1 MAYGRT
7 MGSFLSLGSLMVM
20 DATMAKQGHMVTDLS
35 LGDTPY
41 VRTWWGTLVLRGCP
55 FTLKTPSSGQ
65 NSFHPTIINVI
76 MIIILK

>member
-1 MAYGRT
+1 MSLFGPLAIMAYGRT

-41 VRTWWGTLVLRGCP
+41 MLGHGGERL
-55 FTLKTPSSGQ
+55 SSEAVPL
-65 NSFHPTIINVI
+65 H
-76 MIIILK
+76 